1 MRWRKLG
8 MVFDLSKHRL
18 PEGCIGFAQSPQP
31 VVFEHHVRVFFSTR
45 AMDSKN
51 GKFLSDVAFVDFT
64 PDFSKVLRVSER
76 SVIERGGLGCFD
88 EHGIFPMNVVK
99 YGNILL
105 GYTCGWSRRVSVS
118 VETGV
123 GLAVSKDGGESFHRL
138 GSGPVLT
145 TSLQEPCLVGDGF
158 VLKEADDFHM
168 WYIFGKGWQA
178 YVEGGVPE
186 RTYKIGHAIS
196 SDGVTWR
203 KTAEGVSI
211 IPDAIGDME
220 CQALPCVMKIDGV
233 YHMFFCFRHSVDFRT
248 NPSRGYR
255 IGHALSSDMI
265 HWERDD
271 HAISLSQEPGAWD
284 SDMMCYPGICQSGGQ
299 TYLLYNGN
307 EFGKHGFG
315 AAVLEK

>member
-1 MRWRKLG
+1 MRWRKLS

-18 PEGCIGFAQSPQP
+18 PEGSIGFAQSPQP
-31 VVFEHHVRVFFSTR
+31 VVFENHVRVFFSTR
-45 AMDSKN
+45 AVDSKN
-51 GKFLSDVAFVDFT
+51 GKFISDVAFVDFT
-64 PDFSKVLRVSER
+64 PDFSEVLSVSER
-76 SVIERGGLGCFD
+76 PVIERGSLGCFD
-88 EHGIFPMNVVK
+88 EHGIFPMNVLK
-99 YGNILL
+99 SGNDLL

-118 VETGV
+118 VETGI
-123 GLAVSKDGGESFHRL
+123 GLAVSKDGGESFQRL

-158 VLKEADDFHM
+158 VLKEDEDFHM
-168 WYIFGKGWQA
+168 WYIFGKGWQT

-196 SDGVTWR
+196 SDGIIWR
-203 KTAEGVSI
+203 KTAEGGAI
-211 IPDAIGDME
+211 IPDAIGELE
-220 CQALPCVMKIDGV
+220 CQALPCVIKIDGS
-233 YHMFFCFRHSVDFRT
+233 YHMFFCFRHSFDFRT

-255 IGHALSSDMI
+255 IGHAESSDLV

-271 HAISLSQEPGAWD
+271 HSISLSQEANTWD
-284 SDMMCYPGICQSGGQ
+284 SDMMCYPGVCQSRGR

-307 EFGKHGFG
+307 EFGRHGFG

>member
-8 MVFDLSKHRL
+8 MIFDLSKHRL
-18 PEGCIGFAQSPQP
+18 PEGFIGFAQSPQP
-31 VVFEHHVRVFFSTR
+31 VVFESHVRVFFSTR
-45 AMDSKN
+45 AVDSKN
-51 GKFLSDVAFVDFT
+51 GKFLSEVAFVDFT
-64 PDFSKVLRVSER
+64 PDFSKVLRVSKR
-76 SVIERGGLGCFD
+76 PVIERGGLGCFD

-99 YGNILL
+99 DGNNVL

-118 VETGV
+118 VETGI
-123 GLAVSKDGGESFHRL
+123 GLAFSKDGGESFQRL

-158 VLKEADDFHM
+158 VLKEGDDFHM
-168 WYIFGKGWQA
+168 WYIFGKGWQT
-178 YVEGGVPE
+178 YEEGGVPE

-196 SDGVTWR
+196 SDGVSWR

-211 IPDAIGDME
+211 IPDAIGELE
-220 CQALPCVMKIDGV
+220 CQALPCVIKIDGV

-248 NPSRGYR
+248 NPVRGYR
-255 IGHALSSDMI
+255 IGHAQSRDMV

-271 HAISLSQEPGAWD
+271 DSIAISQESGSWD

-307 EFGKHGFG
+307 EFGKYGFG
-315 AAVLEK
+315 AAVLEI